1 MDTVDTVK
9 KSNYL
14 YDLALSQMVATQFS
28 EAIKNFKSANPY
40 LLKEKQYSKY
50 LESQVF
56 QIIMHTE
63 MEHFNEIGDIHSEL
77 SNIIWR
83 YKTPEMNFS
92 KLHYAMG
99 FCCLRRKEN
108 LKAQT
113 HFDQAVTHAYSIQ
126 KQSEKIQD
134 QTSLLTSKIDLCY
147 ACYGFAFLYYM
158 KKQISQAINEISRGE
173 QLIKTFTE
181 FQLILEK
188 EKTAC
193 SEELLHTLH
202 HERHSLEFSFY
213 LLKAQI
219 FGVEKKY
226 KQAEELLW
234 FCYEQSQKS
243 YRRKYMAPHLFYSL
257 GMNYMEK
264 KDYNQ
269 ASHFLSLAKRSINE
283 KTFKLLSKYISHA
296 LNTLKYNMTNDYDI
310 IINFETNLLVEKQK
324 GHINFKNQFVVL
336 DMLKLFVMNPG
347 KVYSKEELAE
357 KVWNQRYNHQ
367 VHDNKIYVTIKRLRE
382 LVEPNQNKPK
392 YICRTKDGYYI
403 NKNIKI
409 LIK

>member
-1 MDTVDTVK
+1 MITDTVK
-9 KSNYL
+9 KSEYL
-14 YDLALSQMVATQFS
+14 YNLALNQMVATQFS
-28 EAIKNFKSANPY
+28 EAIKNFKAVNPY

-63 MEHFNEIGDIHSEL
+63 MEHFNEIGNIHSEL
-77 SNIIWR
+77 SDIIW
-83 YKTPEMNFS
+83 KCKSPEMDFS

-113 HFDQAVTHAYSIQ
+113 HFDQAIAHACSVQ
-126 KQSEKIQD
+126 KQSEQVSD
-134 QTSLLTSKIDLCY
+134 QKQHLTSQIDLCY
-147 ACYGFAFLYYM
+147 AYYGFAFLYFM
-158 KKQISQAINEISRGE
+158 KKQIAQSIQEIERGE
-173 QLIKTFTE
+173 ELIKYFTE
-181 FQLILEK
+181 LQLILEK
-188 EKTAC
+188 DKTAV
-193 SEELLHTLH
+193 SQEMVQNLQ
-202 HERHSLEFSFY
+202 HEKHSLDFSFH

-219 FGVEKKY
+219 LNTEKKY

-243 YRRKYMAPHLFYSL
+243 YRRKYMAPHLFYCL
-257 GMNYMEK
+257 GINYMAK

-283 KTFKLLSKYISHA
+283 ETFKLLNKYISHS
-296 LNTLKYNMTNDYDI
+296 LNTLQHNMTHNYDI
-310 IINFETNLLVEKQK
+310 IINFETNLLIEKQK

-347 KVYSKEELAE
+347 KVYSKEDLAA
-357 KVWNQRYNHQ
+357 KIWKQSYDHQ
-367 VHDNKIYVTIKRLRE
+367 IHDNKIYVTIKRLRE

-403 NKNIKI
+403 NKNVKI